1 MSVYL
6 VEGRV
11 PFNRLS
17 AHLLRK
23 PKELH
28 VTRVED
34 THWDTFCHEQSS
46 FQLGKGPL
54 KKQVQTWL
62 SPHRWSSFLSAGD
75 PGPPQGGMGPPQ
87 NWGEE
92 AGGWLGSEARPQAAV
107 LWWIRGLCEAG
118 RVGKQVLAQL
128 LASEVHPQSHPAG
141 RWEEDSDSHCRRGAR
156 DAGWPEPNLKQLTV
170 YVSSCCLST
179 SHTGC
184 LLPQECT
191 FLMAKQTPPK
201 THLKNTKGK
210 LKIKSGH
217 QKLK

>member
-1 MSVYL
+1 MWPESRTL
-6 VEGRV
+6 TGTHSATSRAASSSGRG
-11 PFNRLS
+11 PWRS
-17 AHLLRK
+17 KSRPGSLL
-23 PKELH
+23 
-28 VTRVED
+28 T
-34 THWDTFCHEQSS
+34 
-46 FQLGKGPL
+46 GGPL
-54 KKQVQTWL
+54 SCRQETRALRRAAW
-62 SPHRWSSFLSAGD
+62 A
-75 PGPPQGGMGPPQ
+75 PPQ